1 MRQLNVLVSGAG
13 IAGCTLAYWL
23 ARHGHSATVVERGG
37 GIRSSGAP
45 VDIRG
50 LAMQVVEDM
59 GLVPQLQ
66 AASTNVAGIS
76 FLDGAG
82 RRQARLDLVSFRRS
96 LSMRH
101 VELQRGDLSTILHQ
115 GGPRRRGVHL
125 PRFDCVAGPG

>member
-50 LAMQVVEDM
+50 SAMQVVEDM

-66 AASTNVAGIS
+66 AASTNVTGIGFRITAKATAGQEWHGVAYI
-76 FLDGAG
+76 DHAQIRGGGA
-82 RRQARLDLVSFRRS
+82 DNPT
-96 LSMRH
+96 
-101 VELQRGDLSTILHQ
+101 D
-115 GGPRRRGVHL
+115 
-125 PRFDCVAGPG
+125 AGPYPYGL